1 MKGEEISYTDA
12 SAGTGNDGGIV
23 IASIRNLSKAF
34 PGVQALDNV
43 SLDIKRGEIFGLIGE
58 NGAGKSTLVKILSG
72 IYRRDTGEILI
83 GGRPV
88 HPVSPVESQRLGLSF
103 ILQERNLAP
112 FLSIQE
118 NLFAGRQPVKNLGFI
133 DWKRL
138 RDKAK
143 EILTLLHCTLDP
155 SLQVNRLS
163 VAEQQIVEIGRA
175 ISFDSKI
182 LVMDE
187 PTASISDEEVEVLF
201 SILRNLKDHGVTI
214 IFISHRLKEVLDIT
228 DRIGV
233 LRDGKLVDLRDTAS
247 TRVEEIIQLMVGRRV
262 KDIFQEERI
271 SPEENIVLSVED
283 LSCPG
288 IFEPISFEVNR
299 GEILGFAGLV
309 GAGRTEL
316 LRAIFGHL
324 NGTRGTIRIAGKV
337 VDYETPLQAME
348 AGISYLSED
357 RKGEGIFPFMGVSS
371 NITIASL
378 GDYVKSGFV
387 RRKVEREAS
396 SRMVKALDIKT
407 PELTTLLYSLSG
419 GNQQKTII
427 ARGLLREP
435 KIFLLDEPTAGID
448 VGAKFEIYT
457 ILRDLAARGVAI
469 LFVSSE
475 LNELLGICH
484 RIIVMCQG
492 KVTGEFDARSAT
504 QEDIMACATRF
515 E

>member
-1 MKGEEISYTDA
+1 VNREETKGARESEIIT
-12 SAGTGNDGGIV
+12 
-23 IASIRNLSKAF
+23 SIRNLSKAF
-34 PGVQALDNV
+34 PGVQALDHV
-43 SLDIKRGEIFGLIGE
+43 SFDIMRGEIFGLVGE

-72 IYRRDTGEILI
+72 IYRRDAGEILI
-83 GGRPV
+83 EGKPV
-88 HPVSPVESQRLGLSF
+88 HTPNPAEAQQHGLSF

-112 FLSIQE
+112 FLSIRE
-118 NLFAGRQPVKNLGFI
+118 NLFAGRQPVKKLGFI

-138 RDKAK
+138 TSRT
-143 EILTLLHCTLDP
+143 ENILSILHCNLDP
-155 SLQVNRLS
+155 SILVNRLS
-163 VAEQQIVEIGRA
+163 IAEQQLVEIGRA
-175 ISFDSKI
+175 ISFNSRI

-187 PTASISDEEVEVLF
+187 PTASISNEEVEVLF
-201 SILRNLKDHGVTI
+201 SILRDLKNRGVTI
-214 IFISHRLKEVLDIT
+214 VFISHRLKEVLDLT

-233 LRDGKLVDLRDTAS
+233 LRDGKLVGIRKTAS
-247 TRVEEIIQLMVGRRV
+247 TQVEEIIRLMVGREV
-262 KDIFQEERI
+262 KDIFQEARI
-271 SPEENIVLSVED
+271 PHTGKIALSVQD
-283 LSCPG
+283 LTCPG
-288 IFEPISFEVNR
+288 IFKHITFKVYK

-309 GAGRTEL
+309 GAKRTEL
-316 LRAIFGHL
+316 LRTIFGFMQ
-324 NGTRGTIRIAGKV
+324 GAKGTILIDGKV
-337 VDYETPLQAME
+337 ADHETPLQAMK

-378 GDYVKSGFV
+378 DDYVKSGFV
-387 RRKVEREAS
+387 RRKTEREAS
-396 SRMVKALDIKT
+396 TRMVKALNIKT
-407 PELTTLLYSLSG
+407 PELNTLLYSLSG

-435 KIFLLDEPTAGID
+435 KIFLLDEPTAGVD

-457 ILRDLAARGVAI
+457 ILRDLASRGVAV

-492 KVTGEFDARSAT
+492 RITGEFETRGAR
-504 QEDIMACATRF
+504 QEEIMACATRF

>member
-1 MKGEEISYTDA
+1 MIARETS
-12 SAGTGNDGGIV
+12 TGAEGAI
-23 IASIRNLSKAF
+23 IASIRTLSKSF

-43 SLDIKRGEIFGLIGE
+43 TFDIYQGEIFGLIGE

-72 IYRRDTGEILI
+72 MYRRDTGDIFI
-83 GGRPV
+83 DGKPV
-88 HPVSPVESQRLGLSF
+88 HPTSPVDAQQYGLSF

-118 NLFAGRQPVKNLGFI
+118 NLFAGRQPVKRMGFI
-133 DWKRL
+133 DWKAL
-138 RDKAK
+138 TAK
-143 EILTLLHCTLDP
+143 TKRILSLLHCNLDP
-155 SLQVNRLS
+155 SILVNRLS
-163 VAEQQIVEIGRA
+163 IAEQQLVEIGRA
-175 ISFDSKI
+175 ISFESRI

-201 SILRNLKDHGVTI
+201 SILLDLKKNGVTTV
-214 IFISHRLKEVLDIT
+214 FISHRLKEVLDVT

-233 LRDGKLVDLRDTAS
+233 LRDGKLVGICKTAE
-247 TRVEEIIQLMVGRRV
+247 TQVEEVIQLMVGREV
-262 KDIFQEERI
+262 KDIFKEKRIPHGEE
-271 SPEENIVLSVED
+271 IVLSVQD
-283 LSCPG
+283 LTCHD
-288 IFEPISFEVNR
+288 IFEHLSFDVHK

-309 GAGRTEL
+309 GAKRTEL
-316 LRAIFGHL
+316 LRAIFGYL
-324 NGTRGTIRIAGKV
+324 QGVEGNILIDGKMAE
-337 VDYETPLQAME
+337 YEGPLQAME

-378 GDYVKSGFV
+378 FDYVKSGFV
-387 RRKVEREAS
+387 QWKKERRAS
-396 SRMVKALDIKT
+396 SRMVKALNIKT

-427 ARGLLREP
+427 ARGLLRQP

-457 ILRDLAARGVAI
+457 ILRELASRGVAI

-475 LNELLGICH
+475 LSELLGICH

-492 KVTGEFDARSAT
+492 RITGEFTATNAT
-504 QEDIMACATRF
+504 QEAIMARATKF